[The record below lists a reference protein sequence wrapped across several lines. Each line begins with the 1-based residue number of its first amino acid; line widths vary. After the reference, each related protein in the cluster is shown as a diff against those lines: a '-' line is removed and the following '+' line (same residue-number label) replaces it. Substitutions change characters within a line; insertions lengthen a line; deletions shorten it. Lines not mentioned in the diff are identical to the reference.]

1 MNTQM
6 MTNRRTQCI
15 AGAVAALATLL
26 TLGGTL
32 TLAEHYAQTGAS
44 WDASGYYAARRAGRI
59 GCADNGNFRTA
70 VVSPRRGAENS

>member
-1 MNTQM
+1 MNKEM

-15 AGAVAALATLL
+15 AGVVAALATLL

-32 TLAEHYAQTGAS
+32 TLATHYAQTGAGR
-44 WDASGYYAARRAGRI
+44 DASGYYAARQARRI
-59 GCADNGNFRTA
+59 DCADNGSIRAA